1 MTDKRI
7 TGTDD
12 GTLREIAADRGETP
26 HVTVVVPS
34 TALPSER
41 QENEI
46 RLKNAIAEADAQLQ
60 TLGLDD
66 RRRGAVLGPLIEAR
80 DGGTFW
86 PEEPLDGGLAAY
98 TTGSGLTRITLPQRP
113 RELTVVGWRFHLKPV
128 LQAKS
133 LTGPFALLAISQ
145 NDVRLFEGDYDG
157 HLDHHSDRRGL
168 RQLDLAGRAPR
179 SLEESAG
186 RDLTEPNLQH
196 HAGHRGSSEAIYHTH
211 GGGKD
216 DVTPELKRF
225 LREVDSAVQDFLP
238 HREAPL
244 VLAGVES
251 LLALYRQVS
260 DLPAILEDDLHGNVE
275 HLSAAELH
283 ERARELMERHQLRDD
298 RNAAAALADAVG
310 SGSATDSIDK
320 ALLATLE
327 GRVSEIVVAGDRE
340 DWGYV
345 DEGAHEVRHRDELP
359 REDLLD
365 RAAVETWLHGGRV
378 RVLPAEALP
387 GERLVC
393 ASLRY

>member
-26 HVTVVVPS
+26 HVTVAVPS

-145 NDVRLFEGDYDG
+145 NDVRLFEGDC
-157 HLDHHSDRRGL
+157 RGL

-186 RDLTEPNLQH
+186 HDLTEPNLQH

-225 LREVDSAVQDFLP
+225 LREVDSAVQDLLP
-238 HREAPL
+238 HRETPL
-244 VLAGVES
+244 LLAGVES

-260 DLPAILEDDLHGNVE
+260 DLPGILEDELHGNVE
-275 HLSAAELH
+275 HISAAALY
-283 ERARELMERHQLRDD
+283 ERARELVEHRHVQDD
-298 RNAAAALADAVG
+298 RDAAVTLADEVG
-310 SGSATDSIDK
+310 SGSAIDSIDA
-320 ALLATLE
+320 ALLAALE

-387 GERLVC
+387 GERLIC

>member
-26 HVTVVVPS
+26 HVTVAVPS

-145 NDVRLFEGDYDG
+145 NDVRLFEGDC
-157 HLDHHSDRRGL
+157 RGL

-186 RDLTEPNLQH
+186 HDLTEPNLQH

-225 LREVDSAVQDFLP
+225 LREVDSAVQDLLP
-238 HREAPL
+238 HRETPL
-244 VLAGVES
+244 LLAGVES

-260 DLPAILEDDLHGNVE
+260 DLPGILEDELHGNVE
-275 HLSAAELH
+275 HLSAAALY
-283 ERARELMERHQLRDD
+283 ERARELVEHRHVQDD
-298 RNAAAALADAVG
+298 RDAAVTLADEVG
-310 SGSATDSIDK
+310 SGSAIDSIDA
-320 ALLATLE
+320 ALLAALE

-387 GERLVC
+387 GERLIC

>member
-1 MTDKRI
+1 VADNDI
-7 TGTDD
+7 IGTDD
-12 GTLREIAADRGETP
+12 GALREIAADRGETP

-34 TALPSER
+34 TALPSAR
-41 QENEI
+41 QTNEI
-46 RLKNAIAEADAQLQ
+46 RLKNRIAEADGQLQ
-60 TLGLDD
+60 TLGLDE
-66 RRRGAVLGPLIEAR
+66 RRRAAVLGPLVEAR
-80 DGGTFW
+80 DGGSFW
-86 PEEPLDGGLAAY
+86 PAEPLDGGLAAF
-98 TTGSGLTRITLPQRP
+98 TTGSGLTRIALPQRP

-128 LQAKS
+128 LEAKS
-133 LTGPFALLAISQ
+133 LTGQFALLAISQ
-145 NDVRLFEGDYDG
+145 NDVRLFAGD
-157 HLDHHSDRRGL
+157 HAGL
-168 RQLDLAGRAPR
+168 RPLDLAGRAPR

-186 RDLTEPNLQH
+186 HDLTEPNLQH
-196 HAGHRGSSEAIYHTH
+196 HAGHRGSAEAIYHSH

-225 LREVDSAVQDFLP
+225 LREVDRAVQDLLP
-238 HREAPL
+238 DREAPL

-260 DLPAILEDDLHGNVE
+260 ELPAMLEDELHGNVE

-283 ERARELMERHQLRDD
+283 GRARELVERHRLQDD
-298 RNAAAALADAVG
+298 RDAAAALADAVG
-310 SGSATDSIDK
+310 SGSATDSTDE
-320 ALLATLE
+320 ALLAALE
-327 GRVSEIVVAGDRE
+327 ARVGEIVVAGDRE

-378 RVLPAEALP
+378 RVLPAEELP
-387 GERLVC
+387 GERLLC

>member
-1 MTDKRI
+1 MTDNYI
-7 TGTDD
+7 TAPDD
-12 GTLREIAADRGETP
+12 GALREIAADRGETP
-26 HVTVVVPS
+26 HVSVIVPS

-46 RLKNAIAEADAQLQ
+46 RLKNRIAEADGQLQ
-60 TLGLDD
+60 ALGLDD
-66 RRRGAVLGPLIEAR
+66 RRRAAVLRPLVEAR
-80 DGGTFW
+80 DAGTFW
-86 PEEPLDGGLAAY
+86 PAEPLDGGLAAY
-98 TTGSGLTRITLPQRP
+98 TTGSGLTRIALAQRP

-128 LQAKS
+128 LEAKS
-133 LTGPFALLAISQ
+133 LPDSFAVLAISQ
-145 NDVRLFEGDYDG
+145 NDVRLFAGDHD
-157 HLDHHSDRRGL
+157 GL
-168 RQLDLAGRAPR
+168 RPLDLAGRAPR

-186 RDLTEPNLQH
+186 HDLTEPNLQH

-225 LREVDSAVQDFLP
+225 LREVDQAVQDLLP
-238 HREAPL
+238 DREASL

-251 LLALYRQVS
+251 LLALYRQVT
-260 DLPAILEDDLHGNVE
+260 DLPVILEDELHGNVE
-275 HLSAAELH
+275 HLSAAQLH
-283 ERARELMERHQLRDD
+283 ERARDLVERRHKQDD
-298 RNAAAALADAVG
+298 RDAAAALADAVG
-310 SGSATDSIDK
+310 SGSATDSTDQ
-320 ALLATLE
+320 ALLAALE

-365 RAAVETWLHGGRV
+365 RAAVETWLHGGQV
-378 RVLPAEALP
+378 RVLPAEELP

>member
-1 MTDKRI
+1 MTDNRI

-12 GTLREIAADRGETP
+12 GALREIAADRGETP
-26 HVTVVVPS
+26 HVSVVVPS

-46 RLKNAIAEADAQLQ
+46 RLKNRIAEADAQLQ

-66 RRRGAVLGPLIEAR
+66 RRRAAVLGPLVEAR
-80 DGGTFW
+80 NAGTFW
-86 PEEPLDGGLAAY
+86 PAEPLAGGLAAY
-98 TTGSGLTRITLPQRP
+98 TTGSGLTRIALPQRP
-113 RELTVVGWRFHLKPV
+113 RELTLVGWRFHLKPV
-128 LQAKS
+128 LEAKS
-133 LTGPFALLAISQ
+133 LTGPFAVLAISQ
-145 NDVRLFEGDYDG
+145 NDVRLFAGDG
-157 HLDHHSDRRGL
+157 HRDREGL
-168 RQLDLAGRAPR
+168 RPLDLAARAPR

-186 RDLTEPNLQH
+186 HDLTEPNLQH

-225 LREVDSAVQDFLP
+225 LREVDRAVQDLLP
-238 HREAPL
+238 DREAPL
-244 VLAGVES
+244 LLAGVES

-260 DLPAILEDDLHGNVE
+260 DLPAILEDELHGNVE

-283 ERARELMERHQLRDD
+283 ERARELMERHQLHDD
-298 RNAAAALADAVG
+298 RDAAAALAEAVG
-310 SGSATDSIDK
+310 SGSATDSIDE
-320 ALLATLE
+320 ALLAALE

-345 DEGAHEVRHRDELP
+345 DEGAHEVRHREELP

-387 GERLVC
+387 GERRVI

>member
-1 MTDKRI
+1 MTDSYI
-7 TGTDD
+7 TATDD
-12 GTLREIAADRGETP
+12 SALREIAAERGETP

-46 RLKNAIAEADAQLQ
+46 RLKNAIREAEAQLE

-66 RRRGAVLGPLIEAR
+66 RRRAAVLGPLVEAR
-80 DGGTFW
+80 DAGTFW
-86 PEEPLDGGLAAY
+86 PAEPLDGGLAAY
-98 TTGSGLTRITLPQRP
+98 TTGSGLTRIALPQRP

-133 LTGPFALLAISQ
+133 LTGSFALLAISQ
-145 NDVRLFEGDYDG
+145 NDVRLFEGDHED
-157 HLDHHSDRRGL
+157 L
-168 RQLDLAGRAPR
+168 RPLDLAGRAPR

-186 RDLTEPNLQH
+186 HDLTEPNLQH
-196 HAGHRGSSEAIYHTH
+196 HAGHRGSSEAIYHSH

-225 LREVDSAVQDFLP
+225 LREVDRAVQDLLP
-238 HREAPL
+238 DREASL

-260 DLPAILEDDLHGNVE
+260 ELPAILKDELHGNVE
-275 HLSAAELH
+275 HLSAGELH
-283 ERARELMERHQLRDD
+283 ERARELVQRRQAQDD
-298 RNAAAALADAVG
+298 RDAAAALADAVG
-310 SGSATDSIDK
+310 SGSATDSTDE
-320 ALLATLE
+320 ALLAALE

-378 RVLPAEALP
+378 RVLPAEELP
-387 GERLVC
+387 GERLIF

>member
-1 MTDKRI
+1 MTEKRI

-12 GTLREIAADRGETP
+12 GALREIAADRGEMP

-34 TALPSER
+34 TSLPSER
-41 QENEI
+41 QTNEI
-46 RLKNAIAEADAQLQ
+46 RLKNAIAEADAQLR

-66 RRRGAVLGPLIEAR
+66 RRRAAVLGPLIEAR

-98 TTGSGLTRITLPQRP
+98 TKGSGLNRIALPQRP

-128 LQAKS
+128 LEAQG
-133 LTGPFALLAISQ
+133 LTGPFSLLAISQ
-145 NDVRLFEGDYDG
+145 NDVRLFAGDHG
-157 HLDHHSDRRGL
+157 DHRGL
-168 RQLDLAGRAPR
+168 RPLDLAGRAPR

-186 RDLTEPNLQH
+186 HDLTEPNLQH
-196 HAGHRGSSEAIYHTH
+196 HAGHRGSAEAIYHSH

-225 LREVDSAVQDFLP
+225 LREVDRAVQDLLP
-238 HREAPL
+238 ARESPL

-260 DLPAILEDDLHGNVE
+260 DLPGILEDELHGNVE
-275 HLSAAELH
+275 HLSTAELH
-283 ERARELMERHQLRDD
+283 ERARELVERRHMQDD
-298 RNAAAALADAVG
+298 REAAAVLADAVG
-310 SGSATDSIDK
+310 SGSATDSTDE
-320 ALLATLE
+320 ALLAALE

-378 RVLPAEALP
+378 RVLPAEDLP
-387 GERLVC
+387 GERLVY

>member
-1 MTDKRI
+1 MTDNDI
-7 TGTDD
+7 IGTDD
-12 GTLREIAADRGETP
+12 GALREIAADRGETP

-46 RLKNAIAEADAQLQ
+46 RLKNRIAEADAQLEA
-60 TLGLDD
+60 LGLDE
-66 RRRGAVLGPLIEAR
+66 RRRAAVLRPLVEAR
-80 DGGTFW
+80 DAGAFW
-86 PEEPLDGGLAAY
+86 PAEPLDGGLAAY
-98 TTGSGLTRITLPQRP
+98 TTGSGLTRIALPQRP
-113 RELTVVGWRFHLKPV
+113 RELTVVGWRYHLKPV
-128 LQAKS
+128 LEAKS
-133 LTGPFALLAISQ
+133 LTGSFALLAISQ
-145 NDVRLFEGDYDG
+145 NDVRLFEGDG
-157 HLDHHSDRRGL
+157 DRHGDREGL
-168 RQLDLAGRAPR
+168 RPLDLAGRAPR

-186 RDLTEPNLQH
+186 HDLTEPNLQH

-225 LREVDSAVQDFLP
+225 LREVDQAVQDLLP

-260 DLPAILEDDLHGNVE
+260 DYPALLEDELHGNVE
-275 HLSAAELH
+275 HLSAGQLH
-283 ERARELMERHQLRDD
+283 ERARELVQRHQLQDD
-298 RNAAAALADAVG
+298 RDAAAALADAVG
-310 SGSATDSIDK
+310 SGSATDSTDQ
-320 ALLATLE
+320 AVLAALE

-378 RVLPAEALP
+378 RVLPV
-387 GERLVC
+387 ERMPDGKTLV
-393 ASLRY
+393 AGLRYR